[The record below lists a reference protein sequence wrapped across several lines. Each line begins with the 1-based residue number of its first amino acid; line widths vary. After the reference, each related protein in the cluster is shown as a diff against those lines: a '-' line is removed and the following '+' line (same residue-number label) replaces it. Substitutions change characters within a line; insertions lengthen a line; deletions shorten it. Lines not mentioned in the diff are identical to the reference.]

1 MKSHLLLKDH
11 STRTYQYMG
20 HLSNDELLTNNVSE
34 MINAKM
40 DVACQ
45 TLEKEPSKFDNLLP
59 GYKWDENLYRRLL
72 NELETKTGK
81 TPKRW

>member
-1 MKSHLLLKDH
+1 MRSHLLLKDH
-11 STRTYQYMG
+11 ANKTYQYMG
-20 HLSNDELLTNNVSE
+20 YLANDELLTNNVAE

-45 TLEKEPSKFDNLLP
+45 TLASEPSKFEILLP
-59 GYKWDENLYRRLL
+59 GYKWDENLYNRLL